1 MFEIDLII
9 GLVMIILYGLYS
21 LRSKLVY
28 IADVTLFA
36 RIWPILIL
44 IGILIDGID
53 IYGDFC
59 YSGSTF
65 SMVTMPLS
73 ANLGI
78 DFLLCVLT
86 VLIMYSFKSSFESTL
101 LLMLAFVGQ
110 IGLLHS
116 CDLVSFFICLE
127 LGNFVF
133 LVLVGLQPDSNY
145 VGSKLPNNRST
156 SNRNATNKNINLK
169 ATNSINAIGV
179 FSSSSTRATTSMYG
193 GFSVES
199 ALKFALLSAFSSGV
213 LLFWFSHLYLRT
225 GSSFLFFK
233 SASVDFNSQLEAFQI
248 LLALMFKLGAAPLH
262 LWVVDIYGSVK
273 RSLLLYIST
282 APKLSLFGFWVGSW
296 HGIWTDYSIALF
308 ALFSLILGSFGAY
321 GQPALRALFA
331 YSTINEIGVLLLALE
346 TAGFHT
352 LFQHLVIYMLTQV
365 ILWNLSDKRLFSL
378 VAVSLAGL
386 PPLLGFFGK
395 AWIFGHVASTGLT
408 AVLLVALFTT
418 GVSLVYYIRV
428 IRLFYNKSSATT
440 INNVDRGLAGTERTV
455 GISCS
460 SLCYD
465 LDNSAS
471 LMVSRVNLTSAAV
484 VFLIFGPVFFI
495 KPFVL

>member
-44 IGILIDGID
+44 IGILIDGVD
-53 IYGDFC
+53 V
-59 YSGSTF
+59 YSDQWYAGSAI

-78 DFLLCVLT
+78 DLLLCILT

-133 LVLVGLQPDSNY
+133 LVLVGLQPDSH
-145 VGSKLPNNRST
+145 GST
-156 SNRNATNKNINLK
+156 SNQKTNNKNIN
-169 ATNSINAIGV
+169 
-179 FSSSSTRATTSMYG
+179 RMYG

-233 SASVDFNSQLEAFQI
+233 YASVDFNSQLEAFQI

-296 HGIWTDYSIALF
+296 HGVWTDYSIALF
-308 ALFSLILGSFGAY
+308 AIFSLILGSFGAY

-378 VAVSLAGL
+378 IVVSLAGL

-408 AVLLVALFTT
+408 AVLLIALFTT

-428 IRLFYNKSSATT
+428 IRLFYNKSNATT
-440 INNVDRGLAGTERTV
+440 VNSVDRGLVGVERTV

-465 LDNSAS
+465 LDQSAS
-471 LMVSRVNLTSAAV
+471 LVVSRVNLTSAAV